1 MNIVSNS
8 SPLIFLAKLGR
19 LDVLNRLFDKVY
31 IPQAVYNEVV
41 LADKDD
47 DANHLIEEKIKT
59 GQINRFKVQNEVAIR
74 TLLGRLHQGEVEA
87 IIGAGELK
95 INSVI
100 LDDLYARN
108 KAKQLDLAVTGTLG
122 ILLLA
127 YKRGLVEDLKAELQ
141 KLIAAGYRISDALI
155 QTVIR
160 EIEIDNRD

>member
-47 DANHLIEEKIKT
+47 DASHLIEEKIKT

-127 YKRGLVEDLKAELQ
+127 YKRGLVEDLKSELQ

>member
-47 DANHLIEEKIKT
+47 DASHLIEEKIKT

-95 INSVI
+95 ISSVI

-127 YKRGLVEDLKAELQ
+127 YKRGLVEDLKSELQ

>member
-47 DANHLIEEKIKT
+47 DASHLIEEKIKT

-127 YKRGLVEDLKAELQ
+127 YKRGLVEDLKSELQ
-141 KLIAAGYRISDALI
+141 KLIAAGYRISGALI